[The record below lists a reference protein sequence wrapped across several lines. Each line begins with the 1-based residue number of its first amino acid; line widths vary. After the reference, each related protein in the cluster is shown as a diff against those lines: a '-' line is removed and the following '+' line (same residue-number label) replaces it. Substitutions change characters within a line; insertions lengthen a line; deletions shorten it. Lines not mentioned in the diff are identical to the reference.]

1 VQSHLGDLRVEVEN
15 ELGAVDET
23 WLNALR
29 NGWRTAELTPLD
41 QALCNYAEKLTLTP
55 SEMTE
60 LDLKALRELGCDDVT
75 LHDAIQI
82 ISYFNYINRIADA
95 IHVDLE
101 PEMVPYPE

>member
-1 VQSHLGDLRVEVEN
+1 MQSHLGDLRVEVEN

-41 QALCNYAEKLTLTP
+41 QALCTYAEKLTLTP
-55 SEMTE
+55 SEMSE
-60 LDLKALRELGCDDVT
+60 PDLKALRALGCDDVT
-75 LHDAIQI
+75 LHDAIQV

-95 IHVDLE
+95 THVDLD
-101 PEMVPYPE
+101 PGMDPR